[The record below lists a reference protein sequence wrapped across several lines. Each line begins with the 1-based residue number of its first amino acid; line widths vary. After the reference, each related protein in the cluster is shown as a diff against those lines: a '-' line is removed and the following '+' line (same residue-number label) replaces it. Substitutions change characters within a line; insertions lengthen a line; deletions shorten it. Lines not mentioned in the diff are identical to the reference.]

1 MSLKY
6 SGTER
11 VSCDNP
17 QRNDQIIGIKGY
29 KECHNINGEWNFRL
43 REFCTEKG
51 KLFLYSR
58 FKGGWRLE
66 CELVLYCLLKWN
78 GNGVTMELKRLIEVL
93 VTSCKPVSMK
103 SMPSCYPYHIT
114 AISY

>member
-1 MSLKY
+1 MPGISECFKIIKNKWDTPIMSLKY

-78 GNGVTMELKRLIEVL
+78 GNGLW
-93 VTSCKPVSMK
+93 S
-103 SMPSCYPYHIT
+103 
-114 AISY
+114 